1 MTMKVH
7 HSTQSFFSS
16 PIQSQ
21 QDTDSDDSTPFM
33 LPDDSDSQ
41 ERQAPSVTSSGVP
54 SSISS
59 AFWLSQTG
67 QTAPSTSDVDAD
79 QSDSAAPSINGSDSS
94 SDSSSQDI
102 LDEFAKLANMT
113 PAEKIRAQ
121 YLEQHNLTEDS
132 FSKLPADQQKAIND
146 EIANQIKQQLGNDNQ
161 TDDSD
166 ETDSAAAALSIT

>member
-16 PIQSQ
+16 PIKSQ
-21 QDTDSDDSTPFM
+21 QDTETDDSTAFM
-33 LPDDSDSQ
+33 LPDDSDQ
-41 ERQAPSVTSSGVP
+41 QQAQAPSITSSGVP

-79 QSDSAAPSINGSDSS
+79 QIDGSDSS

-161 TDDSD
+161 ADDGD
-166 ETDSAAAALSIT
+166 ETDSAAAALSIA